1 MIVPSGPG
9 LGVEPLAEVLHDM
22 TISHRTLRAET

>member
-9 LGVEPLAEVLHDM
+9 LGVEPLAEVLDDM
-22 TISHRTLRAET
+22 TVSKRMLRAAT